1 MYKQTRTR
9 IIRPKLNIFRS
20 FLVSLLLGS
29 LSLFSYHAGCL
40 KLEKFVSKITS
51 ISFIAK
57 KFGFCGSSNASS
69 LINRLA

>member
-1 MYKQTRTR
+1 MYKQNRTR
-9 IIRPKLNIFRS
+9 IIRLTLNIFRL

-40 KLEKFVSKITS
+40 QLEKFVWKITS
-51 ISFIAK
+51 ISFIAE
-57 KFGFCGSSNASS
+57 KFGFYGSSNANR